1 MVLFDIITDFVKDF
15 SEEVLE
21 RIVPKIKSSKQ
32 TVASA
37 ILDFFYIQTL
47 SNDVHFNG
55 IVTACKHLAIMKN
68 QLEKDKGLG
77 AVFDFDIDMRRGGCS
92 RARVWAVKF

>member
-32 TVASA
+32 TVGH
-37 ILDFFYIQTL
+37 LGFFYIQTL
-47 SNDVHFNG
+47 SNDVHFNAT
-55 IVTACKHLAIMKN
+55 V
-68 QLEKDKGLG
+68 
-77 AVFDFDIDMRRGGCS
+77 
-92 RARVWAVKF
+92 